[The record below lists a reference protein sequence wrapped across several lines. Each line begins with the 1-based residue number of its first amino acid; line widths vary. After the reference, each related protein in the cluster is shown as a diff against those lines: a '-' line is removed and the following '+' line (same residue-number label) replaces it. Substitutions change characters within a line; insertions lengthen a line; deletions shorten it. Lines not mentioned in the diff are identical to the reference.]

1 MRGWTR
7 LTAPPEVRIVWSE
20 DETRAQSISAAQT
33 PNSMNEGGKRFHGGS
48 ISVSSKRIVNPEKLN
63 RKGLLIIQNLI
74 S

>member
-1 MRGWTR
+1 MDSSHCTSE
-7 LTAPPEVRIVWSE
+7 ARIVWSE
-20 DETRAQSISAAQT
+20 DEIRAQSTSAAQT
-33 PNSMNEGGKRFHGGS
+33 PNGMNEEGKRFRGGS